1 MSTDTP
7 SPFRS
12 RGFIV
17 AAAVVGLIA
26 VIAVI
31 ALIAGLFDGNDDA
44 TPPTPTSTPAE
55 STTPVADDDP
65 SVCGLTAVEDSS
77 SLTAAPTNTW
87 ELVGTMVA
95 PTEAEVGPGAV
106 DDGLRSCFARTAE
119 GALFAAVNFVATG
132 TDANLG
138 PRLID
143 LVAPGPGRDALEAQD
158 SAGSSSSLRAQVAGF
173 KVAAYSADSATIDL
187 ALNYSDGSLV
197 SVPLK
202 LQWVEGDWKVEMTAS
217 GDLPLAPAGL
227 QNLGGYIPWSGA

>member
-31 ALIAGLFDGNDDA
+31 ALIAGLFNGDDDA
-44 TPPTPTSTPAE
+44 TPPTPTASPAE
-55 STTPVADDDP
+55 TTAPVTGGDP
-65 SVCGLTAVEDSS
+65 SVCGLTALEDSS
-77 SLTAAPTNTW
+77 SLTTAPENTW
-87 ELVGTMVA
+87 ELVGTMAA
-95 PTEAEVGPGAV
+95 PTEAEVGPGAI

-132 TDANLG
+132 TDATLG

-143 LVAPGPGRDALEAQD
+143 LVAPGPGRDALKDQD
-158 SAGSSSSLRAQVAGF
+158 AAGGSSSLRAQVAGF
-173 KVAAYSADSATIDL
+173 KVAGYTADSATIDL

-202 LQWVEGDWKVEMTAS
+202 LQWAEGDWKVEMTAS

-227 QNLGGYIPWSGA
+227 QNLGGYTPWSGA